1 MSKPVAVLLGL
12 GLALLGA
19 WLALWLNM
27 PLPWLLG
34 PLILTAVTR
43 MSGLQSRCLPEV
55 NKFGRWVIGL
65 SLGLYFSPEVVAH
78 LAHHWP
84 LILFGMSYAML
95 LAVIGCWVY
104 HRFGGLDLRTA
115 WFAAAI
121 GSASEIANMAERNGA
136 RVDQVASAHS
146 MRVLLIV
153 MTVPFA
159 FQWWVGDL
167 PPRPTGR
174 DVDLGGLAVLVPAS
188 LAAVWL
194 FQRFRA
200 PNAWM
205 LGALFCAM
213 TLGVMG
219 VRLTAMPE
227 WLSAAGQLAIGWS
240 LGDKYRPDFLRSAPR
255 LLSVVSLLSVVFI
268 SVSALIGWGLA
279 VLTGLPPATLI
290 LSLIPGGI
298 AEMTITAKV
307 LGLGVP
313 LVTAMQVMRMLA
325 VVFGTEWLYRRF
337 IRPRE

>member
-1 MSKPVAVLLGL
+1 MNKPIAVLLGL

-19 WLALWLNM
+19 QLALWLKL

-34 PLILTAVTR
+34 PLILTASTR
-43 MSGLQSRCLPEV
+43 ISGLPSRCPAEV

-65 SLGLYFSPEVVAH
+65 SLGLYFSPEVVAS
-78 LAHHWP
+78 LADYWP

-121 GSASEIANMAERNGA
+121 GSASEISNMAERNGA

-153 MTVPFA
+153 MSVPFA

-167 PPRPTGR
+167 PPRPSGR
-174 DVDLGGLAVLVPAS
+174 DVDLAGLALLVVAS
-188 LAAVWL
+188 LAVVWL
-194 FQRFRA
+194 FQRLKA

-205 LGALFCAM
+205 LGALVCAM

-219 VRLTAMPE
+219 IRLTAMPD

-255 LLSVVSLLSVVFI
+255 LLTAVSLLSLVFI
-268 SVSALIGWGLA
+268 GVSALIGWGLA
-279 VLTGLPPATLI
+279 AWTGLPPATLI

-325 VVFGTEWLYRRF
+325 VVFGTEWLYKRF
-337 IRPRE
+337 VRPRE